1 MEFVHTNETFVS
13 KVIDKF
19 NVKKATGVDKISVKL
34 LKLGKPSLV
43 NPITNL
49 INISIDNC
57 HFPKRLKEAQ
67 VVPLFKKKDPL
78 TKSKYRPVSILP
90 IPSKKFEKVLSE
102 QLSLY
107 FDKKNIYVF
116 VCIPQGPWL
125 PNNIIKAAGRLEK
138 DLR

>member
-1 MEFVHTNETFVS
+1 VS

-67 VVPLFKKKDPL
+67 VVPHNLLSKISCGRQSKAFDISISIAAKYSLLSKAFFQSSSSLNNVVWQPWHLLIIVIFQKDL
-78 TKSKYRPVSILP
+78 KRLK
-90 IPSKKFEKVLSE
+90 
-102 QLSLY
+102 LSLY
-107 FDKKNIYVF
+107 LKRKTH
-116 VCIPQGPWL
+116 
-125 PNNIIKAAGRLEK
+125 
-138 DLR
+138 

>member
-1 MEFVHTNETFVS
+1 MYLRKSSDNRSREEKKPIYFFYQNTKTIAQTIPFQIFRGNWQDAHWSVFTLRQWVFLFHTNENFVS

-67 VVPLFKKKDPL
+67 VVH
-78 TKSKYRPVSILP
+78 
-90 IPSKKFEKVLSE
+90 
-102 QLSLY
+102 
-107 FDKKNIYVF
+107 
-116 VCIPQGPWL
+116 
-125 PNNIIKAAGRLEK
+125 
-138 DLR
+138 